1 MRSRSGSRTPSGIQ
15 DPSLRWGRALK
26 SAASAGPSEDEAAG
40 VSEESGAEFAQ
51 RIVKEATMATSTKAT
66 KPAVDHT
73 AISAPE
79 KAKEEPPKSDFLAA
93 MQKTVGQA
101 ATPPPAQDPAPAAPV
116 KASGALAAIE
126 TGRQLEPPRIL
137 LYAQDGMGK
146 SSFAAQA
153 PKPIV
158 IQTEKGLEEIG
169 CPRFP
174 VAQSY
179 EAFLANLTAI
189 ATEKHDF
196 GTVAIDTLDWLER
209 LIWDHVCRRTGKNN
223 IEDVGGGFQKGYK
236 FALDEW
242 RQVISYLERCHA
254 RGMVIILLAHAKI
267 KRFEDPENPAYDRYS
282 PRLHEAA
289 DELVREWV
297 SATLFVTKRLV
308 VKKEGSGFQERA
320 IAAPVG
326 ADGGERI
333 MKTVGSPAWVAK
345 NRYNMPSELP
355 FPKDK
360 GWDTF
365 VNAMMKGWD
374 SATPAA

>member
-1 MRSRSGSRTPSGIQ
+1 
-15 DPSLRWGRALK
+15 
-26 SAASAGPSEDEAAG
+26 
-40 VSEESGAEFAQ
+40 
-51 RIVKEATMATSTKAT
+51 MATSTKAT
-66 KPAVDHT
+66 KPAVDHS
-73 AISAPE
+73 AISSPE

-93 MQKTVGQA
+93 MQRTVVATA
-101 ATPPPAQDPAPAAPV
+101 APPAQNPTPAPPAKP
-116 KASGALAAIE
+116 SGVLGTIE
-126 TGRQLEPPRIL
+126 RGRQLEPPRIL
-137 LYAQDGMGK
+137 LYGQDGMGK

-169 CPRFP
+169 CARFP

-179 EAFLANLTAI
+179 EAFIANLTAI
-189 ATEKHDF
+189 AADKHEF
-196 GTVAIDTLDWLER
+196 ETVAIDTLDWLER

-223 IEDVGGGFQKGYK
+223 IEDVGGGFQRGYK

-242 RQVISYLERCHA
+242 RQVIALLERCHA
-254 RGMVIILLAHAKI
+254 RGMVIILLAHTKI

-297 SATLFVTKRLV
+297 SATLVVTKRLV
-308 VKKEGSGFQERA
+308 VKKEGTGFQERA
-320 IAAPVG
+320 IAAPIG

-333 MKTVGSPAWVAK
+333 MKTGASPAWVAK

-360 GWDTF
+360 GWE
-365 VNAMMKGWD
+365 
-374 SATPAA
+374 SATVVTPA

>member
-1 MRSRSGSRTPSGIQ
+1 M
-15 DPSLRWGRALK
+15 
-26 SAASAGPSEDEAAG
+26 
-40 VSEESGAEFAQ
+40 SEESGAEFAQ
-51 RIVKEATMATSTKAT
+51 RIVKEATMATSTKAS

-73 AISAPE
+73 AISGPVQE
-79 KAKEEPPKSDFLAA
+79 KPKEEATAPPKSDFLAA
-93 MQKTVGQA
+93 MEKTVGNA
-101 ATPPPAQDPAPAAPV
+101 AQKTDPAPAPAAAPKPAGV
-116 KASGALAAIE
+116 LGTIE
-126 TGRQLEPPRIL
+126 RGRQLEPPRIL
-137 LYAQDGMGK
+137 MYGQDGMGK

-169 CPRFP
+169 CARFP

-179 EAFLANLTAI
+179 EAFIGNLTAI
-189 ATEKHDF
+189 ASDKHEF
-196 GTVAIDTLDWLER
+196 ETVAIDTLDWLER

-242 RQVISYLERCHA
+242 RQVIALLERCHA
-254 RGMVIILLAHAKI
+254 RGMVIILLAHTKI

-297 SATLFVTKRLV
+297 SATLFITKRLV
-308 VKKEGSGFQERA
+308 VKKEGTGFQERA
-320 IAAPVG
+320 IAAPIG

-333 MKTVGSPAWVAK
+333 MKTGASPAWVAK
-345 NRYNMPSELP
+345 NRYNLPSELP

-360 GWDTF
+360 AWEVFLT
-365 VNAMMKGWD
+365 AMMKGWE
-374 SATPAA
+374 SATVITPA